1 MEHAPG
7 EADGAGLVPR
17 RLRRP
22 RLSSAA
28 PARGSSSR
36 EAGSLQ
42 GALLGSSV
50 GARTG

>member
-7 EADGAGLVPR
+7 KADGAGLVPR

-28 PARGSSSR
+28 PARR
-36 EAGSLQ
+36 ELAG
-42 GALLGSSV
+42 GT
-50 GARTG
+50 ARL